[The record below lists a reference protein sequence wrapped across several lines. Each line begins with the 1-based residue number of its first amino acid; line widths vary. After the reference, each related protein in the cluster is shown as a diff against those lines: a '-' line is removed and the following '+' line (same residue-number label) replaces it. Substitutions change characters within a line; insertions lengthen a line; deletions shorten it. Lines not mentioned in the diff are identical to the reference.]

1 MRRKKQFE
9 IEGAVL
15 EVPLFYGRLAKLDV
29 ARSPDLFRHLVYI
42 PDGYR
47 VMETIADTCPRA
59 DLHPGVCQD
68 CGACNFYRRQE
79 DPPLGVCHREA
90 IRRKAPP
97 EGKGAAA

>member
-68 CGACNFYRRQE
+68 CGSCNHYTQL
-79 DPPLGVCHREA
+79 DDTWIGVCHSKAMCQRE
-90 IRRKAPP
+90 KK
-97 EGKGAAA
+97 ED